1 MKKCKNVVAV
11 RERERERELYFRK
24 IKSSLISEEKK
35 KIEKIKKD
43 SDINHVKKH
52 GLYCYLFV
60 L

>member
-24 IKSSLISEEKK
+24 IKCSLNRVVKK

-52 GLYCYLFV
+52 GLCCYLFV